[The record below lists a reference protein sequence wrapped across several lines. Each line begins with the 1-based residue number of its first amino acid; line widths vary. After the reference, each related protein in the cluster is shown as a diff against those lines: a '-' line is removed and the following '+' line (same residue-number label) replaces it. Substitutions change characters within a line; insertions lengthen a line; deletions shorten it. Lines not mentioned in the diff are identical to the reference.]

1 MAHFSVLQRENV
13 GFDFGAHAA
22 VLNKFGVSEFDY
34 FVFLNSGVVGP
45 FVPAYMPKSWH
56 WTEAF
61 VDKLSDRVALCGTS
75 IACMDGNHM
84 RGPRVEGFAFAMT
97 SGSEDGPDK
106 GEIFPAARGQVCSRF

>member
-34 FVFLNSGVVGP
+34 FVFLNSVWSDRSFLRAEIVALDRGVRGQ
-45 FVPAYMPKSWH
+45 
-56 WTEAF
+56 AF
-61 VDKLSDRVALCGTS
+61 GRVALCGTS